1 MIALDLGFSVFKI
14 FQVKAEIVIKSDR
27 LSINNCDLALC

>member
-14 FQVKAEIVIKSDR
+14 FQVKAEVVIKIRQTIDK
-27 LSINNCDLALC
+27 